1 MFTKRGSSGASD
13 NNSDTA
19 GDLRSRAA
27 VPPASSGAA
36 PLPPR
41 QPAPP
46 QPAPRP
52 DAPARRAPEP
62 PQPPSAAPAAAPAPG
77 ADSGSRRPASEQG
90 TLIVGRD
97 IAMAGE
103 IRACDR
109 LIVEG
114 TVEAALNDCRV
125 LEVAESGLFRGTAEV
140 DTADISGN
148 VDGEL
153 VVQGRLIIRSTG
165 KIVGA
170 LRYGE
175 MEIERGGQI
184 VGYVELVNEPGS
196 AERAAAPA
204 KPAPKSKKAAD
215 KS

>member
-27 VPPASSGAA
+27 VPPASGAA

-62 PQPPSAAPAAAPAPG
+62 PQPPSAAPAPVAAV
-77 ADSGSRRPASEQG
+77 ADSGPRRPASEQG

-103 IRACDR
+103 IRSCDR

-165 KIVGA
+165 KIVGS

-184 VGYVELVNEPGS
+184 VGYTELVNEPGS
-196 AERAAAPA
+196 AERAVTPA
-204 KPAPKSKKAAD
+204 KPASKPKKAAD
-215 KS
+215 KA

>member
-1 MFTKRGSSGASD
+1 MFTKRGTSGTSD
-13 NNSDTA
+13 NSSDPL
-19 GDLRSRAA
+19 GEPRSSRAA
-27 VPPASSGAA
+27 VPPASGAGAA

-46 QPAPRP
+46 QPAPRA
-52 DAPARRAPEP
+52 DAPPRRAPEP
-62 PQPPSAAPAAAPAPG
+62 PQPPSAAAPAS
-77 ADSGSRRPASEQG
+77 AMAAESSRRPASEQG

-125 LEVAESGLFRGTAEV
+125 LEVSESGLFRGTAEV

-153 VVQGRLIIRSTG
+153 IVQGRLIIRSTG
-165 KIVGA
+165 QIVGS

-184 VGYVELVNEPGS
+184 VGYTELVNEPGS
-196 AERAAAPA
+196 AEKAVSASKPA
-204 KPAPKSKKAAD
+204 KAKKESA
-215 KS
+215 KG

>member
-19 GDLRSRAA
+19 GDVRSRAA

-52 DAPARRAPEP
+52 DAPVRRAPEP
-62 PQPPSAAPAAAPAPG
+62 PQPPSAAPAPV
-77 ADSGSRRPASEQG
+77 ADNGPRRPASEQG

-97 IAMAGE
+97 ISMAGE

-153 VVQGRLIIRSTG
+153 IVQGRLIIRSTG
-165 KIVGA
+165 KIVGS

-184 VGYVELVNEPGS
+184 VGYVELVNEPGA

-204 KPAPKSKKAAD
+204 KPASKSRKAVD